1 MSGGS
6 WHERSHPSAAAV
18 LQSPQPAA
26 TRLASLSHLLIHSAN
41 VLVCMTML
49 IERAVPTLVA
59 ICLVISQT
67 VTSNLINQTDK
78 CSGVVA
84 AFIFFFSF
92 QSGNVNP
99 KHKPYLNRMLR
110 RGILISA
117 VNLNE
122 K

>member
-84 AFIFFFSF
+84 ALFFFSF
-92 QSGNVNP
+92 QSGNVIQNTIP
-99 KHKPYLNRMLR
+99 ICKQN
-110 RGILISA
+110 
-117 VNLNE
+117 VE
-122 K
+122 KGHSDLCS